1 MSDKKDQVIV
11 HEGTHVSFAIVS
23 GDDLEVV
30 VGGGWA
36 GDAWNWVK
44 GSVGNFFG
52 GLNIGIANGNNNRVA
67 VGNQG
72 PTTLGD
78 NSPIEK

>member
-1 MSDKKDQVIV
+1 MSDKRHHVLV
-11 HEGTHVSFAIVS
+11 HEGTHVNFAIVS

-36 GDAWNWVK
+36 GDAWNWAK
-44 GSVGNFFG
+44 GAVGNFFG

-78 NSPIEK
+78 NSPINK

>member
-1 MSDKKDQVIV
+1 
-11 HEGTHVSFAIVS
+11 
-23 GDDLEVV
+23 VV

-36 GDAWNWVK
+36 GDAWNWVTNTV
-44 GSVGNFFG
+44 GSMFG
-52 GLNIGIANGNNNRVA
+52 GINVGIANGNNNRVA

-78 NSPIEK
+78 NSPVK